1 MTSSAPAYA
10 YDTLLH
16 DIIKGIVTATGE
28 RPDESVSQTKARTTM
43 IAHMVMAY
51 LPRDA
56 VETMLSGLCVSYHHL
71 VLDAVRDALLGQ
83 LENMKARTRTS
94 IVSIGALLLRT
105 ITEIRVR
112 QRESAAVEAREQ
124 AARHPAAVEP
134 EPPPPEAEP
143 VIDVPL
149 AAEPLAAEP
158 DAAEPDV
165 SVAHAAVGSDDRGE
179 TELSA
184 PASWHEENAAAL
196 PGTAPDGGTVHAPSF
211 PPHGDGGRDFTVPIS
226 PLNPAM

>member
-28 RPDESVSQTKARTTM
+28 RPDESASQTKARTTM

-112 QRESAAVEAREQ
+112 QREAAAVEAREQ
-124 AARHPAAVEP
+124 AVQHPVTVQP

-149 AAEPLAAEP
+149 AAEP
-158 DAAEPDV
+158 DAAEPDI

-179 TELSA
+179 TEPSV
-184 PASWHEENAAAL
+184 PASWHEEDTTAL
-196 PGTAPDGGTVHAPSF
+196 PGTLPDGGTVHAPFFS
-211 PPHGDGGRDFTVPIS
+211 PRGDEGHDFTVPIS